1 MSKNIKKMAPAKTK
15 KEIVYSDSESEFES
29 DFEEDDFEDDEKDPL
44 LEDDE
49 KEERI
54 IDDDDEEES
63 EEDSVYEED
72 EEENE
77 EEEQQEFE
85 EEVPI
90 EECIGEDIGIE
101 EAEES
106 IINIEEEPA
115 TKYTK
120 KRTLKVK
127 YYQVPGTYKQYNFV
141 NDLTRE
147 KVVSSLFDILE
158 NQKNAETFEKYIY
171 QSVGSDIEKFENK
184 FKYIETF
191 RNLIDYLINIKA
203 DKNLKLSD
211 ILNMLKNDKINFSA
225 DFYEPYRE
233 EIKKELKK
241 SQLSVEVV
249 EGLFECP
256 KCKGKETES
265 YSVQLRRADEPPTVF
280 IECINKRCKHK
291 WRMG

>member
-1 MSKNIKKMAPAKTK
+1 MAPAKTK
-15 KEIVYSDSESEFES
+15 KEIVYSDSESDYES
-29 DFEEDDFEDDEKDPL
+29 EFEDDDI
-44 LEDDE
+44 EDDDKNPLEEE

-54 IDDDDEEES
+54 IDDDDDDEES
-63 EEDSVYEED
+63 EEEIIYED
-72 EEENE
+72 EEEE
-77 EEEQQEFE
+77 DDEEQQEFE
-85 EEVPI
+85 EEIPV
-90 EECIGEDIGIE
+90 EDSIGEDIGLE
-101 EAEES
+101 EAEET

-115 TKYTK
+115 VKYTK

-127 YYQVPGTYKQYNFV
+127 YYQVPGTYKQYKFAS
-141 NDLTRE
+141 DLTRE

-158 NQKNAETFEKYIY
+158 NQKNAETFEKYIF

-211 ILNMLKNDKINFSA
+211 ILSLVKNNQINFSA

-241 SQLSVEVV
+241 SQLSVEVI

>member
-1 MSKNIKKMAPAKTK
+1 MAPAKTK
-15 KEIVYSDSESEFES
+15 KEIVYSESESEYDSE
-29 DFEEDDFEDDEKDPL
+29 FEEDDIEDDEKDS
-44 LEDDE
+44 LEDEE

-54 IDDDDEEES
+54 VDDDDEES
-63 EEDSVYEED
+63 DSDEDSIYEED
-72 EEENE
+72 EEDVD
-77 EEEQQEFE
+77 EEEQEEFE
-85 EEVPI
+85 EEVPV
-90 EECIGEDIGIE
+90 EECVDEDIVLDE
-101 EAEES
+101 TEES

-115 TKYTK
+115 VKYTK

-127 YYQVPGTYKQYNFV
+127 YYQVPATYKQYNFV

-211 ILNMLKNDKINFSA
+211 ILNLVKNNRINFSA
-225 DFYEPYRE
+225 EFYEPYRE

>member
-1 MSKNIKKMAPAKTK
+1 MAPVKTK
-15 KEIVYSDSESEFES
+15 KEIVYSDSDSEFES
-29 DFEEDDFEDDEKDPL
+29 DFEEDDIEDDEKDPL

-54 IDDDDEEES
+54 IDDDDEEEES
-63 EEDSVYEED
+63 EEDELYNEED
-72 EEENE
+72 EEDE
-77 EEEQQEFE
+77 EVEEQQEFE
-85 EEVPI
+85 DEVQI
-90 EECIGEDIGIE
+90 EECVGDEIGLE
-101 EAEES
+101 ETDET

-127 YYQVPGTYKQYNFV
+127 YYQIPGTYRQYNFV

-147 KVVSSLFDILE
+147 KVISSLFDILE

-171 QSVGSDIEKFENK
+171 QSVGSDIENFENK

-211 ILNMLKNDKINFSA
+211 ILNLVKNNQINFS
-225 DFYEPYRE
+225 DNFYEPYRE